1 MYRKFIS
8 TFFLLIFTA
17 FISAPTIVAMVDD
30 AIDVSVFFASS
41 EEEEKGN
48 EKEKDKELLF
58 FESLDSEF
66 TEDLTKGAN
75 RLIYY
80 FKKYSKPHLNL
91 ILPPPEHNII

>member
-17 FISAPTIVAMVDD
+17 FISAPTIIAMVDD
-30 AIDVSVFFASS
+30 TVDVSVFFASS

-58 FESLDSEF
+58 FESLDSNLSF
-66 TEDLTKGAN
+66 NSSKVTNGLT
-75 RLIYY
+75 YF